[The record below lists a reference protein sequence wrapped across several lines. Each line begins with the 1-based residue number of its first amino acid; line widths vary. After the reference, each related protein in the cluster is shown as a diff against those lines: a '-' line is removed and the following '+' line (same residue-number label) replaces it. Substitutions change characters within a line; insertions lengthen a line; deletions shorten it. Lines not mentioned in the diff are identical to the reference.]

1 MSETVQIIFGILLL
15 VGVYIFTQMVVGY
28 RIKRAARGIVRD
40 LDSKKSY
47 SAESAIE
54 LPYAKSNLFRIGL
67 RDFRP
72 KAVAALVQGGILAQT
87 ATGKYFL
94 TKRPQDLNF

>member
-1 MSETVQIIFGILLL
+1 MSETAQIIVGLLLL
-15 VGVYIFTQMVVGY
+15 VGVYILTQLVVGY

-40 LDSKKSY
+40 LDFKKAY

-54 LPYAKSNLFRIGL
+54 LPYAKSNIFKIGL

-72 KAVAALVQGGILAQT
+72 KAVAALAQGGIVSQT
-87 ATGKYFL
+87 SAGKYFL
-94 TKRPQDLNF
+94 TKRPQELNF

>member
-1 MSETVQIIFGILLL
+1 MSETAQIIFGILLL
-15 VGVYIFTQMVVGY
+15 VGVYIFTQMVVGW

-40 LDSKKSY
+40 LDFKHAY
-47 SAESAIE
+47 GAESAIE

-72 KAVAALVQGGILAQT
+72 KAVAALVQGGVIAQT
-87 ATGKYFL
+87 TAGKYFL
-94 TKRPQDLNF
+94 TKRPQELNF

>member
-1 MSETVQIIFGILLL
+1 MSETAQIIVGILLL

-40 LDSKKSY
+40 LDSRKAY

-54 LPYAKSNLFRIGL
+54 LPYAKASLFRIGL

-87 ATGKYFL
+87 TAGKYFL
-94 TKRPQDLNF
+94 TKRPQELNF

>member
-1 MSETVQIIFGILLL
+1 MSETVQIVIGILLL
-15 VGVYIFTQMVVGY
+15 VGVYILTQAVVGY
-28 RIKRAARGIVRD
+28 RIKRAARGVVRD
-40 LDSKKSY
+40 LDFKKAY
-47 SAESAIE
+47 SAETAIE

-72 KAVAALVQGGILAQT
+72 KAVAALAQGRIITQT

-94 TKRPQDLNF
+94 TKRPQELNF